1 VHPLDDVTAVVE
13 DTADVLGVNSTGEVR
28 VAVMFAVTTRCTDPL
43 KRESHVSLNTPS
55 CDSVIQSE
63 CNWQLQSVR
72 EPVGPDGSEEVQRF
86 SQPIGGVVL
95 TDHHVVAAARCHEDD
110 GGHIWTIC
118 FFLTVEALNP
128 LPAFVPLP
136 SQRLEHVNV
145 SVLLLSAV
153 NQLIFIGTLKARLH
167 TVVLPQLLSMLK
179 ELLKDQKF
187 SFDVSCRSMIVNPSA
202 YLQGEKGVDNEEET
216 AHFLEMCFPLHRL
229 TDWTT
234 SYQK

>member
-1 VHPLDDVTAVVE
+1 
-13 DTADVLGVNSTGEVR
+13 
-28 VAVMFAVTTRCTDPL
+28 M
-43 KRESHVSLNTPS
+43 
-55 CDSVIQSE
+55 
-63 CNWQLQSVR
+63 
-72 EPVGPDGSEEVQRF
+72 
-86 SQPIGGVVL
+86 
-95 TDHHVVAAARCHEDD
+95 
-110 GGHIWTIC
+110 
-118 FFLTVEALNP
+118 
-128 LPAFVPLP
+128 
-136 SQRLEHVNV
+136 

-187 SFDVSCRSMIVNPSA
+187 SFDVFCRSMIVNPSA

-216 AHFLEMCFPLHRL
+216 AHFLEMYFPLHRL